1 MGTPK
6 DEGILPCLRIER
18 MAYGADAI
26 AHDDGGR
33 VVFVSG
39 GVPGDVVDVRVTQE
53 KGRFAHGTVKSVVE
67 ASPLRVDVPHP
78 YVEQCGGC
86 PWANLAYE
94 AQLTAKRANVTDALV
109 RIGRFPQERAEALV
123 AACVASPKPWGYRN
137 KIELAVATQQGRT
150 TIGMHDRLGRG
161 VATFRGCPLLDTHHD
176 KFARSIVGALS
187 YLTGTRELGLER
199 VAIRASTRTSEIEV
213 ALWTRPGDF
222 PRGQVAKVL
231 SDATKGQ
238 ATSIVRVLTKGPRG
252 ARRVIGVERLLGRGS
267 WSERVGKERMRLS
280 APSFFQ
286 VNTKGAEVLVDL
298 VMGGLSPTEDEV
310 AMDLYSGVGT
320 FTLPLARRTSWVSAV
335 ESSGPAVR
343 DLRRNLEGTGLDD
356 VDVIGGDANR
366 EFPTGGAD
374 IIVVDPP
381 RAGLTQEV
389 VEKLSD
395 QRARAIAYVSCDPAT
410 LARDLARFKE
420 AGSFF
425 PLAITP
431 VDLFPQTFH
440 VECVALL
447 ARR

>member
-1 MGTPK
+1 MGVPK
-6 DEGILPCLRIER
+6 SEGILPSLKIER

-39 GVPGDVVDVRVTQE
+39 GVPGDVVNVRITQN
-53 KGRFAHGTVKSVVE
+53 KGRFVRGMVESVVE

-86 PWANLAYE
+86 PWAHLTYE
-94 AQLTAKRANVTDALV
+94 AQLMAKRANVADALV
-109 RIGRFPQERAEALV
+109 RIGRFPQGRVEALV

-161 VATFRGCPLLDTHHD
+161 IAAFRGCPLLDARHD
-176 KFARSIVGALS
+176 KLARSIVGALS
-187 YLTGTRELGLER
+187 YLTGTRELGLDR

-252 ARRVIGVERLLGRGS
+252 ARRVIGVECLLGRGS
-267 WSERVGKERMRLS
+267 WGERVGKERMRLS

-298 VMGGLSPTEDEV
+298 VMGGLSPVEGEV
-310 AMDLYSGVGT
+310 AVDLYSGAGT
-320 FTLPLARRTSWVSAV
+320 FTLPLARRTSRVSAV
-335 ESSGPAVR
+335 ESAGPAVR
-343 DLRRNLEGTGLDD
+343 DLRRNLEGAGLDN
-356 VDVIGGDANR
+356 VDAVGGDANR
-366 EFPTGGAD
+366 EFPAGEAD

-381 RAGLTQEV
+381 RAGLAQEV
-389 VEKLSD
+389 VGKLSD
-395 QRARAIAYVSCDPAT
+395 QPARAIAYVSCDPAT

-440 VECVALL
+440 VECVTLL

>member
-1 MGTPK
+1 MGVPK
-6 DEGILPCLRIER
+6 SEGILPSLKIER

-39 GVPGDVVDVRVTQE
+39 GVPGDVVNVRITQN
-53 KGRFAHGTVKSVVE
+53 KGRFVRGMVESVVE

-86 PWANLAYE
+86 PWAHLTYE
-94 AQLTAKRANVTDALV
+94 AQLMAKRANVADALV
-109 RIGRFPQERAEALV
+109 SIGRFPQGRVEALV

-161 VATFRGCPLLDTHHD
+161 IAAFRSCPLLDARHD
-176 KFARSIVGALS
+176 KLARSIVGALS
-187 YLTGTRELGLER
+187 YLTGTRELGLDR

-252 ARRVIGVERLLGRGS
+252 ARRVIGVECLLGRGS
-267 WSERVGKERMRLS
+267 WGERVGKERMRLS

-298 VMGGLSPTEDEV
+298 VMGGLSPVEGEV
-310 AMDLYSGVGT
+310 AVDLYSGAGT
-320 FTLPLARRTSWVSAV
+320 FTLPLARRTSRVSAV
-335 ESSGPAVR
+335 ESAGPAVR
-343 DLRRNLEGTGLDD
+343 DLRRNLEGAGLDN
-356 VDVIGGDANR
+356 VDAVGGDANR
-366 EFPTGGAD
+366 EFPAGEAD

-381 RAGLTQEV
+381 RAGLAQEV
-389 VEKLSD
+389 VGKLSD
-395 QRARAIAYVSCDPAT
+395 QPARAIAYVSCDPAT

-440 VECVALL
+440 VECVTLL

>member
-1 MGTPK
+1 M
-6 DEGILPCLRIER
+6 
-18 MAYGADAI
+18 
-26 AHDDGGR
+26 
-33 VVFVSG
+33 
-39 GVPGDVVDVRVTQE
+39 
-53 KGRFAHGTVKSVVE
+53 
-67 ASPLRVDVPHP
+67 
-78 YVEQCGGC
+78 
-86 PWANLAYE
+86 
-94 AQLTAKRANVTDALV
+94 
-109 RIGRFPQERAEALV
+109 
-123 AACVASPKPWGYRN
+123 
-137 KIELAVATQQGRT
+137 
-150 TIGMHDRLGRG
+150 
-161 VATFRGCPLLDTHHD
+161 
-176 KFARSIVGALS
+176 GALS

-199 VAIRASTRTSEIEV
+199 VAIRASTRTDEIEV

-298 VMGGLSPTEDEV
+298 VMEGLSPTEDEV

-343 DLRRNLEGTGLDD
+343 DLRRNLEGAGLDD

-381 RAGLTQEV
+381 RAGLAQEV

-420 AGSFF
+420 AGSFS

>member
-1 MGTPK
+1 MTGVQTCA
-6 DEGILPCLRIER
+6 LPI
-18 MAYGADAI
+18 YAI

-39 GVPGDVVDVRVTQE
+39 GVPGDVVNVRITQN
-53 KGRFAHGTVKSVVE
+53 KGRFVRGMVESVVE

-161 VATFRGCPLLDTHHD
+161 IATFRGCPLLDTHHD

-252 ARRVIGVERLLGRGS
+252 ARRVIGVECLLGRGS
-267 WSERVGKERMRLS
+267 WGERVGKERMRLS

-298 VMGGLSPTEDEV
+298 VMGGLSPVEGEV
-310 AMDLYSGVGT
+310 A
-320 FTLPLARRTSWVSAV
+320 V
-335 ESSGPAVR
+335 EEV
-343 DLRRNLEGTGLDD
+343 E
-356 VDVIGGDANR
+356 IGRASCR
-366 EFPTGGAD
+366 ER
-374 IIVVDPP
+374 V
-381 RAGLTQEV
+381 
-389 VEKLSD
+389 
-395 QRARAIAYVSCDPAT
+395 
-410 LARDLARFKE
+410 
-420 AGSFF
+420 
-425 PLAITP
+425 
-431 VDLFPQTFH
+431 
-440 VECVALL
+440 
-447 ARR
+447 

>member
-1 MGTPK
+1 MGVPK
-6 DEGILPCLRIER
+6 SEGILPSLKIER

-39 GVPGDVVDVRVTQE
+39 GVPGDVVNVRITQN
-53 KGRFAHGTVKSVVE
+53 KGRFVRGMVESVVE

-86 PWANLAYE
+86 PWAHLTYE
-94 AQLTAKRANVTDALV
+94 AQLMAKRANVADALV
-109 RIGRFPQERAEALV
+109 RIGRFPQERVEALV

-161 VATFRGCPLLDTHHD
+161 IAAFRSCPLLDARHD
-176 KFARSIVGALS
+176 KLARSIVGALS
-187 YLTGTRELGLER
+187 YLTGTRELGLDR

-252 ARRVIGVERLLGRGS
+252 ARRVIGVECLLGRGS
-267 WSERVGKERMRLS
+267 WGERVGKERMRLS

-298 VMGGLSPTEDEV
+298 VMGGLSPVEGEV
-310 AMDLYSGVGT
+310 AVDLYSGAGT
-320 FTLPLARRTSWVSAV
+320 FTLPLARRTSRVSAV
-335 ESSGPAVR
+335 ESAGPAVR
-343 DLRRNLEGTGLDD
+343 DLRRNLEGAGLDN
-356 VDVIGGDANR
+356 VDAVGGDANR
-366 EFPTGGAD
+366 EFPAGEAD

-381 RAGLTQEV
+381 RAGLAQEV
-389 VEKLSD
+389 VGKLSD
-395 QRARAIAYVSCDPAT
+395 QPARAIAYVSCDPAT

-440 VECVALL
+440 VECVTLL

>member
-1 MGTPK
+1 MGVPK
-6 DEGILPCLRIER
+6 SEGILPSLKIER

-39 GVPGDVVDVRVTQE
+39 GVPGDVVNVRITQN
-53 KGRFAHGTVKSVVE
+53 KGRFVRGMVESVVE

-86 PWANLAYE
+86 PWAHLTYE
-94 AQLTAKRANVTDALV
+94 AQLMAKRANVADALV
-109 RIGRFPQERAEALV
+109 RIGRFPQGRVEALV

-161 VATFRGCPLLDTHHD
+161 IAAFRSCPLLDARHD
-176 KFARSIVGALS
+176 KLARSIVGALS
-187 YLTGTRELGLER
+187 YLTGTRELGLDR

-252 ARRVIGVERLLGRGS
+252 ARRVIGVECLLGRGS
-267 WSERVGKERMRLS
+267 WGERVGKERMRLS

-298 VMGGLSPTEDEV
+298 VMGGLSPVEGEV
-310 AMDLYSGVGT
+310 AVDLYSGAGT
-320 FTLPLARRTSWVSAV
+320 FTLPLARRTSRVSAV
-335 ESSGPAVR
+335 ESAGPAVR
-343 DLRRNLEGTGLDD
+343 DLRRNLEGAGLDN
-356 VDVIGGDANR
+356 VDAVGGDANR
-366 EFPTGGAD
+366 EFPAGEAD

-381 RAGLTQEV
+381 RAGLAQEV
-389 VEKLSD
+389 VGKLSD
-395 QRARAIAYVSCDPAT
+395 QPARAIAYVSCDPAT

-440 VECVALL
+440 VECVTLL

>member
-1 MGTPK
+1 MGVPK
-6 DEGILPCLRIER
+6 SEGILPFLKIER

-39 GVPGDVVDVRVTQE
+39 GVPGDVVNVRITQN
-53 KGRFAHGTVKSVVE
+53 KGRFVRGMVESVVE

-86 PWANLAYE
+86 PWAHLTYE
-94 AQLTAKRANVTDALV
+94 AQLMAKRANVADALV
-109 RIGRFPQERAEALV
+109 RIGRFPQGRVEALV

-161 VATFRGCPLLDTHHD
+161 IAAFRSCPLLDARHD
-176 KFARSIVGALS
+176 KLARSIVGALS
-187 YLTGTRELGLER
+187 YLTGTRELGLDR

-252 ARRVIGVERLLGRGS
+252 ARRVIGVECLLGRGS
-267 WSERVGKERMRLS
+267 WGERVGKERMRLS

-298 VMGGLSPTEDEV
+298 VMGGLSPVEGEV
-310 AMDLYSGVGT
+310 AVDLYSGAGT
-320 FTLPLARRTSWVSAV
+320 FTLPLARRTSRVSAV
-335 ESSGPAVR
+335 ESAGPAVR
-343 DLRRNLEGTGLDD
+343 DLRRNLEGAGLDN
-356 VDVIGGDANR
+356 VDAVGGDANR
-366 EFPTGGAD
+366 EFPAGEAD

-381 RAGLTQEV
+381 RAGLAQEV
-389 VEKLSD
+389 VGKLSD
-395 QRARAIAYVSCDPAT
+395 QPARAIAYVSCDPAT

-440 VECVALL
+440 VECVTLL

>member
-1 MGTPK
+1 MGVPK
-6 DEGILPCLRIER
+6 GEGILPSLKIER

-26 AHDDGGR
+26 THDDGGR

-39 GVPGDVVDVRVTQE
+39 GVPGDVVNVRITQN
-53 KGRFAHGTVKSVVE
+53 KGRFVRGTVESVVE

-86 PWANLAYE
+86 PWAHLTYE
-94 AQLTAKRANVTDALV
+94 AQLMAKRANVADALV
-109 RIGRFPQERAEALV
+109 RIGRFPQERVEALV

-161 VATFRGCPLLDTHHD
+161 IAAFRGCPLLDARHD
-176 KFARSIVGALS
+176 KLARSIVGALS
-187 YLTGTRELGLER
+187 YLTGTRELGLDR

-238 ATSIVRVLTKGPRG
+238 VTSIVRVLTKGPRG
-252 ARRVIGVERLLGRGS
+252 ARRVIGVECLLGRGS

-298 VMGGLSPTEDEV
+298 VMGGLSPVEGEV
-310 AMDLYSGVGT
+310 AVDLYSGAGT
-320 FTLPLARRTSWVSAV
+320 FTLPLARRTSRVSAV
-335 ESSGPAVR
+335 ESAGPAVR
-343 DLRRNLEGTGLDD
+343 DLRRNLEGAGLDN
-356 VDVIGGDANR
+356 VDAVGGDANR
-366 EFPTGGAD
+366 EFPAGEAD

-381 RAGLTQEV
+381 RAGLAQEV
-389 VEKLSD
+389 VGKLSD
-395 QRARAIAYVSCDPAT
+395 QPARAIAYVSCDPAT

-440 VECVALL
+440 VECVTLL